1 MLKTE
6 IALKSF
12 FKPVLALTFSKRH
25 IKKNFLILVEIL
37 LNDISVYR
45 RTLSFP
51 NDGALR
57 VALLWK
63 LCSGAL

>member
-1 MLKTE
+1 M
-6 IALKSF
+6 
-12 FKPVLALTFSKRH
+12 
-25 IKKNFLILVEIL
+25 NFHNLVEIL
-37 LNDISVYR
+37 LNDSSVYR